1 MDTEFFTSEFSKN
14 SRFDNDF
21 YQNITQLDEW
31 HALANKYSLYK
42 KGIFLNDQNEE
53 KIPKIIH
60 QIWIGP
66 KKFPSKYSK
75 WASTWKKLNPTW
87 IYKFWT
93 ESNLVELKFK
103 NQRKIDSS
111 KNIGYKTDL
120 IRYEILEKFGGIYI
134 DTDFECI
141 RPIPDDFLKYN
152 FVSCLVFSNQPQIAN
167 GMMMS
172 KVNSKLI
179 NEIINN
185 IKFDGK
191 TEDPMKIINSSGAS
205 NLTRQYLLLDNKE
218 KEKCLILPSNYFYPY
233 PNFLINNSKNINIY
247 NLITKETIGLHHWEM
262 SWIKENLIKRII
274 RKIIFIFKKLF

>member
-66 KKFPSKYSK
+66 KKLPSKYSK

-93 ESNLVELKFK
+93 E
-103 NQRKIDSS
+103 
-111 KNIGYKTDL
+111 
-120 IRYEILEKFGGIYI
+120 
-134 DTDFECI
+134 
-141 RPIPDDFLKYN
+141 
-152 FVSCLVFSNQPQIAN
+152 
-167 GMMMS
+167 
-172 KVNSKLI
+172 
-179 NEIINN
+179 
-185 IKFDGK
+185 
-191 TEDPMKIINSSGAS
+191 
-205 NLTRQYLLLDNKE
+205 
-218 KEKCLILPSNYFYPY
+218 
-233 PNFLINNSKNINIY
+233 
-247 NLITKETIGLHHWEM
+247 
-262 SWIKENLIKRII
+262 
-274 RKIIFIFKKLF
+274 